1 VSHLHPL
8 RDGWRVLKVLLRN
21 RLRQRAELQRSLT
34 VSQIPAEQAGLE
46 PADG

>member
-1 VSHLHPL
+1 
-8 RDGWRVLKVLLRN
+8 VLLRN
-21 RLRQRAELQRSLT
+21 RLRQRAEHKRWLT